1 MPSSVR
7 LVTRSD
13 DGYVVADASR
23 IRATRDASATKNEAL
38 MLELGPENLIDYL
51 RDSGRISPAVAAKS
65 HAETLSGGVSNVVMR
80 VTIPGGDD
88 FVVKQSRAQ
97 LRTQAAWFSQ
107 PERIWRERDVLE
119 VLARVT
125 PPGLVPKLLFEDRDN
140 FLFAMEAIPR
150 EHLVW
155 KSSLL
160 DGETD
165 PTIGRR
171 LGEVLA
177 RIHAQTSDDADLRER
192 LGDRTIFDEL
202 RLDPFYRYVAERQP
216 ELRPPLERLIEE
228 TLATQVC
235 LVLGDFSPKNIL
247 LVPSEADR
255 DGERPRLVLVDFETG
270 HFGDPAFD
278 LGFFLSHLLLK
289 TIKHAR
295 RVDEFLEMI
304 HKFWSAYRG
313 AGFQPACSPN
323 EQSGKVEN
331 LPHERRAVSHL
342 AACLLARVDGKSTV
356 DYLTSEAQS
365 LVREL
370 AREWLLA
377 PPDSFNVLLTNLRRR
392 LQAACSC

>member
-1 MPSSVR
+1 MF
-7 LVTRSD
+7 
-13 DGYVVADASR
+13 
-23 IRATRDASATKNEAL
+23 
-38 MLELGPENLIDYL
+38 ELGPDNLIGYL
-51 RDSGRISPAVAAKS
+51 CDTGRLSPAVAARS
-65 HAETLSGGVSNVVMR
+65 SAEVLSGGVSNVVMR
-80 VTIPGGDD
+80 VLVPDGED

-119 VLARVT
+119 VLSRVT

-150 EHLVW
+150 EHIVW

-160 DGETD
+160 NGEAD
-165 PTIGRR
+165 ASIGRR
-171 LGEVLA
+171 LGETLA
-177 RIHAQTSDDADLRER
+177 LIHDGTTGDSDLRER

-202 RLDPFYRYVAERQP
+202 RLDPFYRFVVERQP
-216 ELRPPLERLIEE
+216 ELRPALERLIDE
-228 TLATQVC
+228 TLGTATC

-247 LVPSEADR
+247 LVPSESSS

-295 RVDEFLEMI
+295 RADEFLDMVRA
-304 HKFWSAYRG
+304 FWWAYRG
-313 AGFQPACSPN
+313 ARLQPVC
-323 EQSGKVEN
+323 EKHTV
-331 LPHERRAVSHL
+331 LHL
-342 AACLLARVDGKSTV
+342 AACMLARADGKSTV

-365 LVREL
+365 LVREVT
-370 AREWLLA
+370 RDWLLS
-377 PPDSFNVLLTNLRRR
+377 PPDRVDSAFTDLQRR
-392 LQAACSC
+392 LTAACSC